1 MVWCYILY
9 MEKNMR
15 SEQIRFIMENEAT
28 LSYISTAYEDND
40 KKNMLIIIQD
50 LDLNGAN
57 VVLLELLKAY
67 NHNTSAE
74 WNFWVI
80 APTDG
85 EFAEKL
91 TRIGASV
98 FVRKNVYCDSAYRE
112 FLQQSFEIVFLNT
125 SSVHYYSTYFVNCE
139 TKVIWWF
146 HESEDQLRNSGG
158 VSVHPALLGDNFK
171 ICSVTKR
178 VQNGLQTLY
187 GINSAILPM
196 AVNDCKEKEF
206 NSDAKV
212 TFDSRDEVVKFFIP
226 AAYTYIK
233 GQDILL
239 EAIATLP
246 EEYRRKSQFIFAG
259 YHLPK
264 QEEYYRICKEMS
276 EKLSNVVFSDALDR
290 DDVFR
295 LYNECDCVVAPSRVD
310 STPTTIVEAMMFEKI
325 CLVSSGA
332 GISEVM
338 QDCQSGFVFE
348 NQNVEEL
355 VKRLYLIISDRD
367 ALSSISIN
375 GRKIYEDIFESKKVV
390 GTFSRI
396 IDELIEG

>member
-1 MVWCYILY
+1 MCSKEILY
-9 MEKNMR
+9 VME
-15 SEQIRFIMENEAT
+15 EEAT
-28 LSYISTAYEDND
+28 SSYISPKYNDNYN
-40 KKNMLIIIQD
+40 KNMLIIIQD

-57 VVLLELLKAY
+57 VVLLELLKIY
-67 NHNTSAE
+67 KTNGE
-74 WNFWVI
+74 WNYWVI
-80 APTDG
+80 APTEG
-85 EFAEKL
+85 EFVEKL
-91 TRIGASV
+91 TDIGASV
-98 FVRKNVYCDSAYRE
+98 FVRKNVYCDNEYRK
-112 FLQQSFEIVFLNT
+112 FLQKSFDIVFLNT

-139 TKVIWWF
+139 TRVLWWF
-146 HESEDQLRNSGG
+146 HESEDQLRKSGG
-158 VSVHPALLGDNFK
+158 VSVHPALLGNNFN

-178 VQNGLQTLY
+178 VQIGLKSLY
-187 GINSAILPM
+187 GINSTILPM
-196 AVNDCKEKEF
+196 AVEDCQGKEF
-206 NSDAKV
+206 GSNAKV
-212 TFDSRDEVVKFFIP
+212 SFDCQIDVVKFFIP

-290 DDVFR
+290 DDVYR

-338 QDCQSGFVFE
+338 QDCQNGFVFE

>member
-1 MVWCYILY
+1 MCSKEILY
-9 MEKNMR
+9 VME
-15 SEQIRFIMENEAT
+15 EEAT
-28 LSYISTAYEDND
+28 SSYISPKYNDNYN
-40 KKNMLIIIQD
+40 KNMLIIIQD

-57 VVLLELLKAY
+57 VVLLELLKIY
-67 NHNTSAE
+67 KTNGE
-74 WNFWVI
+74 WNYWVI
-80 APTDG
+80 APTEG
-85 EFAEKL
+85 EFVEKL
-91 TRIGASV
+91 TDIGASV
-98 FVRKNVYCDSAYRE
+98 FVRKNVYCDNEYRK
-112 FLQQSFEIVFLNT
+112 FLQKSFDIVFLNT

-139 TKVIWWF
+139 TRVLWWF

-187 GINSAILPM
+187 GISSTILPM
-196 AVNDCKEKEF
+196 AVDDCKKKEYNF
-206 NSDAKV
+206 DEKV
-212 TFDSRDEVVKFFIP
+212 TFDPRKEIVKFFIP

-290 DDVFR
+290 DDVYR